1 MNFKSYLGKVFVG
14 SRQSNLRDDQLDEQ
28 RYIAGEDLPPD
39 KSIGDVKTI
48 PQRTEVKVT
57 DVKTDSRRHTFVF
70 VAPANGI

>member
-1 MNFKSYLGKVFVG
+1 MNFKSYLGKVFVVE
-14 SRQSNLRDDQLDEQ
+14 SSKAIIRDDQLEEQ
-28 RYIAGEDLPPD
+28 RYLAAEDLPPG

-48 PQRTEVKVT
+48 QRTEVKVT

>member
-1 MNFKSYLGKVFVG
+1 LSGVGKAII
-14 SRQSNLRDDQLDEQ
+14 RDDQLDEQ

-48 PQRTEVKVT
+48 PERAEVKVT

>member
-1 MNFKSYLGKVFVG
+1 LSGVGKAII
-14 SRQSNLRDDQLDEQ
+14 RDDQLDEQ
-28 RYIAGEDLPPD
+28 RYIAGEDLPPG

-57 DVKTDSRRHTFVF
+57 DVNTDSSRHTFVF